1 MAIKGEFDSGDET
14 VRLLASLIRLQT
26 GSQAEA
32 ILELRKAGIGTSRIA
47 DLLGTSPGTVNVA
60 IQRSRKAA
68 KKKAEGSK

>member
-1 MAIKGEFDSGDET
+1 MAIKGAFDSGDET

-32 ILELRKAGIGTSRIA
+32 ILELHKAGIGTSRIA

-60 IQRSRKAA
+60 IQRSRKAT
-68 KKKAEGSK
+68 KKKAGGNK